1 MTAETK
7 RITLEWQKDL
17 IFRGGESGG
26 PAAVVD
32 GDNATA
38 PGPMLH
44 LLLAAAS
51 CTASDV
57 VIILRKMRLPPAR
70 LTLEVAGTRRE
81 QEPRRYIAIHFIYR
95 LAGEGIDEARARRA
109 VELSLEKYCSVINS
123 LAQDISITYELAL
136 G

>member
-17 IFRGGESGG
+17 IFRGGERGG
-26 PAAVVD
+26 PAALVD

-70 LTLEVAGTRRE
+70 LTLEE